1 MEKEFA
7 HIGLGS
13 DRATDLSILK
23 EQIKSTLLM
32 VDPNHTPG
40 CITIITP
47 NVEACERVKAELL
60 EVFKDH
66 VTDIVVMDKT
76 QYETFHKIGK
86 PMIIERFDMPEPVSL
101 GLTGN
106 AGIGRMVPKG
116 YRMGTEKYIRDMKNQ
131 DKYRA
136 RNFRR

>member
-60 EVFKDH
+60 EIFKDRI
-66 VTDIVVMDKT
+66 TDIVVMDKT

-86 PMIIERFDMPEPVSL
+86 PMMIERFDIPEPKAISL
-101 GLTGN
+101 QEIRDVKL
-106 AGIGRMVPKG
+106 VPKG
-116 YRMGTEKYIRDMKNQ
+116 YRMGTEKYVRDMKTQ